1 MLDKDNHSANQTYSS
16 QVFKSELSGGP
27 RLGLRGQII
36 IALGVVMALLF
47 ALLAATTAQLAGRA
61 SEVERIRFAHIVA
74 RILATAAEQTPDSS
88 YFAAVA
94 DGMLGRVPQVALRL
108 ERADKTVY
116 RRGFSDSA
124 PSAQVDLAGGGRLTL
139 WMPEP
144 AATFRSPLTKLLI
157 FYVGLTG
164 GAILLLTYI
173 ALTYWIVRPIE
184 GLIQWSARLARS
196 GQHIDVPER
205 GAAEVR
211 RLAVAFGQL
220 AAELRAERV
229 SLEERLRQL
238 ERTTESLRS
247 AQRQVVHGEKLATVG
262 RLAAGVAHE
271 IGNPLAAILGL
282 AELLK
287 GGGLSESDRAEFLER
302 IYRET
307 ERIHHIIRDLLDFSR
322 QGVESGE
329 LEVTSDLKRV
339 VDDAVNLVKPLKE
352 FRDIRIDMNRPDLL
366 PRVVGPQHRLT
377 QVVLNLLLN
386 AADSIEGK
394 GVIRIE
400 IGASTEDGSS
410 VHLVVTDSGPG
421 IAPEV
426 MDKLF
431 EPFTTTKPAGKGT
444 GLGLAVS
451 YTLIDSLGGVLSASN
466 VAQGGARFDV
476 KLKKAAIVAET

>member
-1 MLDKDNHSANQTYSS
+1 VTNAQSSAPLNTAAP
-16 QVFKSELSGGP
+16 SESTGQS
-27 RLGLRGQII
+27 RLGLRAQIVL
-36 IALGVVMALLF
+36 ALGVVLLLLF
-47 ALLAATTAQLAGRA
+47 AMLAVTTAQLAGRA
-61 SEVERIRFAHIVA
+61 SDAERARFADLVARALVIAVGQAPDSPSYLAAVTDRLLGQAPHTAVRVEREGKIIY
-74 RILATAAEQTPDSS
+74 Q
-88 YFAAVA
+88 
-94 DGMLGRVPQVALRL
+94 
-108 ERADKTVY
+108 
-116 RRGFSDSA
+116 RGNGASK
-124 PSAQVDLAGGGRLTL
+124 PSAQVAISGGGRLSL
-139 WMPEP
+139 WLPEP
-144 AATFRSPLTKLLI
+144 SATARSPLTNLLL
-157 FYVGLTG
+157 FYVALTG

-196 GQHIDVPER
+196 GQRLDVPER

-211 RLAVAFGQL
+211 RLAVAFGQM
-220 AAELRAERV
+220 ADELRAERA

-238 ERTTESLRS
+238 EQTTESLRA

-287 GGGLSESDRAEFLER
+287 GGDLSERERVEFLER

-307 ERIHHIIRDLLDFSR
+307 ERIHRIIRDLLDFAR

-329 LEVTSDLKRV
+329 LDVTSDLKRV
-339 VDDAVNLVKPLKE
+339 VDDAVNLVKLLKE
-352 FRDIRIDMNRPDLL
+352 FRETRVDISRPELL

-386 AADSIEGK
+386 AADAMEGK

-400 IGASTEDGSS
+400 ITGPAEGSPYVILS
-410 VHLVVTDSGPG
+410 VTDSGPG

-426 MDKLF
+426 LDKLF

-451 YTLIDSLGGVLSASN
+451 YTLIDNLGGVLSASN
-466 VAQGGARFDV
+466 PAGGGARFEV
-476 KLKKAAIVAET
+476 KLKKAAVASEPSP

>member
-1 MLDKDNHSANQTYSS
+1 
-16 QVFKSELSGGP
+16 
-27 RLGLRGQII
+27 
-36 IALGVVMALLF
+36 
-47 ALLAATTAQLAGRA
+47 
-61 SEVERIRFAHIVA
+61 
-74 RILATAAEQTPDSS
+74 
-88 YFAAVA
+88 
-94 DGMLGRVPQVALRL
+94 
-108 ERADKTVY
+108 
-116 RRGFSDSA
+116 
-124 PSAQVDLAGGGRLTL
+124 
-139 WMPEP
+139 MPEP

-157 FYVGLTG
+157 FYVALTG

-184 GLIQWSARLARS
+184 GLIQWSTRLARS
-196 GQHIDVPER
+196 GQHITAPER

-211 RLAVAFGQL
+211 RLAAAFGQL
-220 AAELRAERV
+220 AGELRAERA

-238 ERTTESLRS
+238 EQTTESLRS

-339 VDDAVNLVKPLKE
+339 VDDAVNLVKRLKE
-352 FRDIRIDMNRPDLL
+352 FRDIRIDIDRPEVL

-394 GVIRIE
+394 GVIHIE
-400 IGASTEDGSS
+400 IGALAEDDRL

-466 VAQGGARFDV
+466 VAQGGARFEV
-476 KLKKAAIVAET
+476 KLKKALIVAES